1 MLNLHEM
8 ERLPPWIENM
18 PVEARDKRDI
28 QNAMQHQK
36 KQGKKGNSQKVQREA
51 RINCKS
57 KDVYMQINLNDLEA
71 YTQDVLK
78 NERDRQRLCW
88 CRAIVV
94 CLSLTVFP
102 IGVGAA
108 IMTEDIQSQIFDQLP
123 KQYKN
128 SIRVPP
134 PPTGNNSNTNQ
145 TYSHNIAM
153 ENPAVASTATATATA
168 TPSASATEEKPA
180 VSKTT
185 ATSSSNA
192 TSTTEEN
199 PRTSPDETA
208 TATTATTTP
217 AVSQTEE
224 KPAASTVTTYA
235 SNVSSEAHHQPQEQ
249 EPAPATATTTTT
261 SPPASSSSSTSS
273 PAHAQQQEAEE
284 DPSYIL
290 STCER
295 EVNSNH
301 SFSFLLQRIQSHDTD
316 VPMCRPEVR

>member
-94 CLSLTVFP
+94 CLSLTIFA

-153 ENPAVASTATATATA
+153 ENPAAASTTAATKPSSSESQEKSPAASTATATPT
-168 TPSASATEEKPA
+168 
-180 VSKTT
+180 
-185 ATSSSNA
+185 SNA

-199 PRTSPDETA
+199 PRTSLDETA
-208 TATTATTTP
+208 AATTATTTP

-235 SNVSSEAHHQPQEQ
+235 SNVTSEAHHQPQEQ
-249 EPAPATATTTTT
+249 EPTTTTATTTAT